1 MFTLIK
7 SDYFNEKIK
16 NKLETLEITPV
27 ILFDLELSDKNTNK
41 KNIEELLNKK
51 QKLNPKYSAIRILL
65 TSFDNTIVG
74 TINFLKKEF
83 DIVIGFGGLNKINRF
98 FLEETQID
106 FLQDPQNSFYKT
118 KIDFIHH
125 FNSGLNHILC
135 RFAEER
141 EIGFIYTLNF
151 FQSNKSYIPKE
162 IGRINQNIR
171 FHRKY
176 NNPLIL
182 NFDIKNISQ
191 VKNEDELINIS
202 QVFDMSISQRYQI
215 AEILEKKIMTNNFKK
230 SDNYICD
237 GIIKTE

>member
-16 NKLETLEITPV
+16 NKLESLDITPV
-27 ILFDLELSDKNTNK
+27 ILFDLELSNKNTNK
-41 KNIEELLNKK
+41 RNIDELLKKK
-51 QKLNPKYSAIRILL
+51 QELNPKYSAVKITLL
-65 TSFDNTIVG
+65 SFDNTMAG
-74 TINFLKKEF
+74 TVNFLKKDF
-83 DIVIGFGGLNKINRF
+83 DVVIGFGGLNKINRF

-106 FLQDPQNSFYKT
+106 FLQDPQNSFYKN

-135 RFAEER
+135 RFASER
-141 EIGFIYTLNF
+141 NIGFIYTLNF
-151 FQSNKSYIPKE
+151 FQSNKAYIPKE

-176 NNPLIL
+176 NNPFIL
-182 NFDIKNISQ
+182 NFDIKDAKQIKS
-191 VKNEDELINIS
+191 EDELINIS
-202 QVFDMSISQRYQI
+202 QIFDMSIAQRYQM
-215 AEILEKKIMTNNFKK
+215 AEILEKKIMTNSFKK

-237 GIIKTE
+237 GIEKIE